1 MKNLIEDY
9 KRRLQS
15 VNTILEKGKNSGSIA
30 DIEKFERLKTKA
42 SEFKTFIA
50 KLERCETSENSRTNI
65 EKKKEIISETIFNKI
80 DYAKPIPFK
89 DINIKLQPDDIIK
102 SGWNE
107 GFYSEN
113 ESQDAHF
120 YLEVER
126 DREET
131 DKEYQ
136 ERLKDDNF
144 ISKEMKKR
152 RFLNYLRL
160 KEEFEGEDDNI
171 NITENEKIQ
180 TLRNVKEQCEK
191 LNELGTEPIFIKAGD
206 KRILVN
212 GRPLS
217 VDFRIISEEN
227 YLKLKEKL

>member
-1 MKNLIEDY
+1 MKILIEDY
-9 KRRLQS
+9 KRRLQA
-15 VNTILEKGKNSGSIA
+15 VNTILEKGKNSGSVA
-30 DIEKFERLKTKA
+30 DIEKFQRLNTKA
-42 SEFKTFIA
+42 SEYRTFIVE
-50 KLERCETSENSRTNI
+50 LERCETSENSKTNI
-65 EKKKEIISETIFNKI
+65 EKKKEIVTETIFNKI

-89 DINIKLQPDDIIK
+89 DINIELKPDDIIK

-126 DREET
+126 EREET

-152 RFLNYLRL
+152 RFQNYIKL
-160 KEEFEGEDDNI
+160 KKEFEGNDDYI
-171 NITENEKIQ
+171 NIIGKEKPQ
-180 TLRNVKEQCEK
+180 TPTKKQCEK
-191 LNELGTEPIFIKAGD
+191 LNKMDIEPIPMKAGD
-206 KRILVN
+206 KRVLVN
-212 GRPLS
+212 GRTLGA
-217 VDFRIISEEN
+217 DFRIISEEN
-227 YLKLKEKL
+227 YLKLKEKSL